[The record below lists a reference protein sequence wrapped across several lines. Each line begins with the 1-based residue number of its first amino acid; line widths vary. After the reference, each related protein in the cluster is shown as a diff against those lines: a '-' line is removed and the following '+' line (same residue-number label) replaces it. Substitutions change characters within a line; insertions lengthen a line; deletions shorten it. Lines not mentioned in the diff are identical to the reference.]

1 MTLFEIIDQSYALAH
16 GVLAVTHFFTGTV
29 DVPDAHRLDIN
40 RYELSVNVGTNAY
53 YRSNNSVI
61 HANGAPG
68 SNAYQDLRL
77 MINDGAG
84 TVAPDYSRVEAGP
97 GSTGPV
103 IARKTA
109 VRGVATSNTVWAEQI
124 NLGPYTQAGIWFS
137 GDGQQTAVERV
148 IVVQNTLDIVKA
160 VQQWNKSAASPGD
173 YLRVLNKDCSF
184 AFRITGE
191 GDIVW
196 GKNDSLRAELNR
208 LQAEIT
214 ALRSELQLLRAPAQL
229 N

>member
-16 GVLAVTHFFTGTV
+16 GVLAVTHFFGGTV
-29 DVPDAHRLDIN
+29 DVPAAHRLDVN
-40 RYELSVNVGTNAY
+40 RYELSVNVGTGGY

-61 HANGAPG
+61 HAIGAPG
-68 SNAYQDLRL
+68 SAAYQDLRL

-84 TVAPDYSRVEAGP
+84 TVAPDYSRVEAGTS
-97 GSTGPV
+97 STGDV

-109 VRGVATSNTVWAEQI
+109 VRGVASSHTVWAEQI
-124 NLGPYTQAGIWFS
+124 NLGPYTQAGIWFAS
-137 GDGQQTAVERV
+137 DGQQTPVQRV
-148 IVVQNTLDIVKA
+148 IVVQNSLDIVNA
-160 VQQWNKSAASPGD
+160 VVQWNKSAASPGD
-173 YLRVLNKDCSF
+173 YLRVLNADSSY

-196 GKNDSLRAELNR
+196 GQNDSLRAELNTLR
-208 LQAEIT
+208 AEI
-214 ALRSELQLLRAPAQL
+214 AELRSELKLQKASAQP